1 MTPVMD
7 LTGKLLKS
15 ETVLCPTLQRAH
27 RGVAL
32 NQMEERLLG
41 LKREAAKHRA
51 MAGLTDI
58 IADELSAAIKRQRDE
73 LEGV

>member
-7 LTGKLLKS
+7 LTGKLAATERLNCPALK
-15 ETVLCPTLQRAH
+15 RAH

-51 MAGLTDI
+51 MAGLTDM
-58 IADELSAAIKRQRDE
+58 IADELSAAINRERDE
-73 LEGV
+73 LESV

>member
-7 LTGKLLKS
+7 LTAAQSRK
-15 ETVLCPTLQRAH
+15 EYPLCPTLQRCH

-32 NQMEERLLG
+32 NQMEERLRG

-51 MAGLTDI
+51 MAGLNDM
-58 IADELSAAIKRQRDE
+58 IADELSAAIKRERDE
-73 LEGV
+73 LESV